1 MMRCFIS
8 LVPRG
13 IAGQIVA
20 LVVCGVLVFH
30 PPFIVFFRLFHERP
44 PNPAAAMA
52 ERLTTV
58 VQMLDRATPLSRSQV
73 LQAAN
78 DASPSFA
85 FSLLPAGETGE
96 LGHNDRAG
104 QGGLGQGGLGQGALG
119 QGDILLHDLTRRL
132 GPELKPFVL
141 SASSTFRA
149 KTLEPRHRRLAVILH
164 DGSAVVATIPSEGFT
179 IGGPPPLVLFTAS
192 VGLIATILTGL
203 LWWGARALTAP
214 LARFASA
221 AGEFSLDRDPLPLPE
236 DSGPDEVRTASRALN
251 RMQARIRSMIENR
264 TRMLAAV
271 SHDLR
276 TPITRMRLRAEF
288 IDGDDT
294 RRQMVAD
301 LDQMDRMVHAALSYL
316 RDGASS
322 HRRELLDIA
331 ALTQTI
337 CNDFSDLGGA
347 VAYAGPGRLL
357 ARGNSDELQRA
368 VTNLVD
374 NALKHGGNCARVRLQ
389 TLSESEIAIDV
400 LDEGPGIPD
409 ECKKAMLEPFAR
421 GDPSRSLNESTG
433 GFGLGLAIVKAAAEA
448 HGGELLLLDALPCGL
463 HARLQLPVRA
473 ERMGKGSLDH
483 ALRHCAE

>member
-1 MMRCFIS
+1 MMRWFIS

-20 LVVCGVLVFH
+20 LVVCGVLVFQ
-30 PPFIVFFRLFHERP
+30 PPFVAFYRLFHERP
-44 PNPAAAMA
+44 PNPAAAIA
-52 ERLTTV
+52 ERLTAV
-58 VQMLDRATPLSRSQV
+58 VQMIDRAAPLSRSHV

-85 FSLLPAGETGE
+85 FALLPARETGE
-96 LGHNDRAG
+96 LGPQDRP
-104 QGGLGQGGLGQGALG
+104 G
-119 QGDILLHDLTRRL
+119 QGDILLHDLARRL
-132 GPELKPFVL
+132 GPELRPFVV
-141 SASSTFRA
+141 SPYSTFR
-149 KTLEPRHRRLAVILH
+149 TQIVEPRHRGLAVILH
-164 DGSAVVATIPSEGFT
+164 DGSAVVATFPSEKFT
-179 IGGPPPLVLFTAS
+179 MGGPPPLVLFSAT
-192 VGLIATILTGL
+192 VGLIATMLTVL

-221 AGEFSLDRDPLPLPE
+221 AGEFSLDRDPSPLPE

-288 IDGDDT
+288 IDQDDT

-316 RDGASS
+316 RDGASC
-322 HRRELLDIA
+322 HRRDLIDIA
-331 ALTQTI
+331 TLMQTI

-347 VAYAGPGRLL
+347 VVYEGPGRLL
-357 ARGNSDELQRA
+357 ARGNTDELQRA

-374 NALKHGGNCARVRLQ
+374 NALKHGGNYAKVRLQ
-389 TLSESEIAIDV
+389 ALSESEIAIDV

-409 ECKKAMLEPFAR
+409 ERKKAMLEPFAR
-421 GDPSRSLNESTG
+421 GDSARSLNESTG
-433 GFGLGLAIVKAAAEA
+433 GFGLGLAIVKAAADA
-448 HGGELLLLDALPCGL
+448 HGGELLLLDARPFGL
-463 HARLQLPVRA
+463 HARLRLPIRAERDLAGILQSEKPGDLPVRQPSA
-473 ERMGKGSLDH
+473 PEITG
-483 ALRHCAE
+483 A

>member
-1 MMRCFIS
+1 MMRYFIS
-8 LVPRG
+8 MVPRG

-20 LVVCGVLVFH
+20 LVVCGVLVFQ
-30 PPFIVFFRLFHERP
+30 PPFVVFFRLFHERP
-44 PNPAAAMA
+44 PNPAAAIA
-52 ERLTTV
+52 ERLTAV
-58 VQMLDRATPLSRSQV
+58 VQMIDRATPLSRFHV

-85 FSLLPAGETGE
+85 FFLLPAGETGE
-96 LGHNDRAG
+96 LGHEDRP
-104 QGGLGQGGLGQGALG
+104 G
-119 QGDILLHDLTRRL
+119 QGDILLRDLTHRL

-141 SASSTFRA
+141 SPSSTFRA
-149 KTLEPRHRRLAVILH
+149 DTLDRHRRLAVILH
-164 DGSAVVATIPSEGFT
+164 DGSAVVAAIPIEKFT
-179 IGGPPPLVLFTAS
+179 IGGPPPLVLFSAT
-192 VGLIATILTGL
+192 VGLIATMLTVL

-221 AGEFSLDRDPLPLPE
+221 AGEFSLDRDPLPLAE

-288 IDGDDT
+288 IDQDET

-322 HRRELLDIA
+322 HRRDLIDIA
-331 ALTQTI
+331 TLMQTI

-347 VAYAGPGRLL
+347 VVYEGPGRLL

-374 NALKHGGNCARVRLQ
+374 NALKHGGNCAKVRLQ
-389 TLSESEIAIDV
+389 ALSESEIAIDV

-409 ECKKAMLEPFAR
+409 ERKTAMLEPFAR
-421 GDPSRSLNESTG
+421 GNSSRSLNESAG

-448 HGGELLLLDALPCGL
+448 HGGELRLLDALPSGL

-473 ERMGKGSLDH
+473 ERT
-483 ALRHCAE
+483 